1 MLSVAMVAMAGLTSC
16 SDDDDEGSQTAP
28 ISVSKIYLEDYESTV
43 PDREVEFARLGQLI
57 RIEGKGFLGLK
68 KLYVNGYDTYFNVA
82 YVTDKS
88 MLVTLNSKTPVT
100 DAEDDVRNTLRFVKD
115 GTETTYSFDI
125 RMASPSVTSVS
136 NTLPQPG
143 ETVIVYGSNLHETEQ
158 VTLPGDIT
166 VTDVQ
171 NDEDGE
177 WYSFVMPSGVTESG
191 SIYSVG
197 ANGTAATPAYF
208 NYDSCVIMDFDGT
221 GTQGYWSW
229 SETGSMQN
237 DTDLAD
243 DPLNS
248 GRGKCHMAI
257 PERLYESGI
266 LAGKSRATECWTA
279 GNGTDREDWTWMF
292 DYIPATTP
300 LTDVAFQ
307 FDVYVPDPWTSTGQ
321 LEVALINNYNL
332 GGYNSDDNNSSN
344 SVAFFIPWLQNGEVV
359 PYSTT
364 GWQTVTIPFSEFV
377 KYASEI
383 ADDATPTF
391 QEVVDDRNN
400 ASYKNFGIGFANTD
414 ITYDGEEYK
423 SSLAKV
429 KIYTDN
435 WRVVPCASISISDF
449 DD

>member
-1 MLSVAMVAMAGLTSC
+1 MLTVAMVAMAGLTSC
-16 SDDDDEGSQTAP
+16 DDDNEGSQSAP
-28 ISVSKIYLEDYESTV
+28 ISVNKVYLEDYKSTV
-43 PDREVEFARLGQLI
+43 PDRQVEFARLGQLI
-57 RIEGKGFLGLK
+57 RIEGQGFLGLK

-88 MLVTLNSKTPVT
+88 MLVTLDSKTPVT
-100 DAEDDVRNTLRFVKD
+100 DAAQDVRNTLRFVKD

-125 RMASPSVTSVS
+125 RLASPSVTSIS

-143 ETVIVYGSNLHETEQ
+143 ETVTVYGSSLHETEQ
-158 VTLPGDIT
+158 LTLPGGVV

-171 NDEDGE
+171 SDEDGK
-177 WYSFVMPSGVTESG
+177 WYSFTMPSGVSEGG

-197 ANGTAATPAYF
+197 SNGTAASPAYF
-208 NYDSCVIMDFDGT
+208 NNTSCVILDFDGT
-221 GTQGYWSW
+221 GTHGYWSW
-229 SETGSMQN
+229 TETGSMIN
-237 DTDLAD
+237 AADLAD

-248 GRGKCHMAI
+248 GRGKCFMAI
-257 PERLYESGI
+257 PERMYADGVMSS
-266 LAGKSRATECWTA
+266 KSRVSECWTA
-279 GNGTDREDWTWMF
+279 GNGNDREDWTWMF

-307 FDVYVPDPWTSTGQ
+307 FDVYVPDPWTATGQ
-321 LEVALINNYNL
+321 LEIALVNGFNFT
-332 GGYNSDDNNSSN
+332 GYTSDDNN
-344 SVAFFIPWLQNGEVV
+344 AKCQTFFYIPWIQNGEVI
-359 PYSTT
+359 PFTTT
-364 GWQTVTIPFSEFV
+364 GWQTVTIPFSEFG
-377 KYASEI
+377 KYAAEL
-383 ADDATPTF
+383 ADNTTPTF

-400 ASYKNFGIGFANTD
+400 AQWKNFGMGFVNTD
-414 ITYDGEEYK
+414 FTYDDVEYK